1 MAKLTSRQ
9 AEMLGVKLPPEVK
22 KEFEKKATELDLTMS
37 QVARRLIEEWL
48 KKEPKKVSI

>member
-1 MAKLTSRQ
+1 MATREL
-9 AEMLGVKLPPEVK
+9 EMLGVKLPPEVK
-22 KEFEKKATELDLTMS
+22 KEFDKKAKEIDLTMS

>member
-1 MAKLTSRQ
+1 MARQ
-9 AEMLGVKLPPEVK
+9 LDVMVVRIPPEVK
-22 KEFEKKATELDLTMS
+22 KEFDKKAKEIDLTMS